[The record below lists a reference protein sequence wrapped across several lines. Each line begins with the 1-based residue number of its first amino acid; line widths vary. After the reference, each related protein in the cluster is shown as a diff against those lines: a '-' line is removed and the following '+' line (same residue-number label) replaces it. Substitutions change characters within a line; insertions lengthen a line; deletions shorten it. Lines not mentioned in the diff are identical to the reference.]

1 MKIPAFDLTRSTARL
16 QEPLGRR
23 WAELVASAG
32 FIGGPEVARFE
43 SELASY
49 LGAAGCVGVANG
61 TDALVVALRALD
73 LQPGDQVIVPAFTFI
88 ATGSAVALAGGVPVF
103 ADVEPG
109 SLNLD
114 PASVEERITDRTA
127 GVIGVH
133 LFGRP
138 CDVEA
143 LAALCRR
150 HGIWLIEDA
159 AQAHGATVGRRRA
172 GTFGTLGSFSFY
184 PTKNLGAFGDG
195 GAVIGDDPDLLDR
208 VRRIANH
215 GRTEHYLHGE
225 LGTNSRLDALQ
236 AAVLNLRLQELDA
249 GNRRRRE
256 IAARYRETLEPFDA
270 VDLPRDA
277 DGTEPVYH
285 QFALLTDRRDAL
297 REHLA
302 ERGIGSVVFYPI
314 PLHRQPALAPYV
326 PEGLSL
332 PVSERAAER
341 VLSPP
346 MFPELEDAEVEEV
359 RRALGEFFSDAR

>member
-1 MKIPAFDLTRSTARL
+1 MPRIPPFDLTRLTARL

-23 WAELVASAG
+23 WAEQVASGG
-32 FIGGPEVARFE
+32 FVGGPEVARFE

-61 TDALVVALRALD
+61 TDALVVALRALG
-73 LQPGDQVIVPAFTFI
+73 LEPGEEVIVPAFTFI

-109 SLNLD
+109 TLNLD
-114 PASVEERITDRTA
+114 PESVEESVTDRTA

-138 CDVEA
+138 FDVDA
-143 LAALCRR
+143 LAAVCRR
-150 HGIWLIEDA
+150 HGLWLIEDA
-159 AQAHGATVGRRRA
+159 AQAHGAAIGGRRV
-172 GTFGTLGSFSFY
+172 GTFGTLGCFSFY
-184 PTKNLGAFGDG
+184 PTKNLGAFGDA
-195 GAVIGDDPDLLDR
+195 GAVTGGDPELLDR

-236 AAVLNLRLQELDA
+236 ATVLGLRLPELDA
-249 GNRRRRE
+249 ANRRRRE
-256 IAARYRETLEPFDA
+256 IADRYRETLEGLDGVEVLQDPE
-270 VDLPRDA
+270 
-277 DGTEPVYH
+277 GTEPVYH
-285 QFALLTDRRDAL
+285 QFTLLTDRRDAL

-302 ERGIGSVVFYPI
+302 EAGIGSVVFYPI
-314 PLHRQPALAPYV
+314 PLHRQPALAGYA

-332 PVSERAAER
+332 PVSEHAAER
-341 VLSPP
+341 VLSLP
-346 MFPELEDAEVEEV
+346 MFPELEDAEV
-359 RRALGEFFSDAR
+359 RAVCDRLRDFRFSA